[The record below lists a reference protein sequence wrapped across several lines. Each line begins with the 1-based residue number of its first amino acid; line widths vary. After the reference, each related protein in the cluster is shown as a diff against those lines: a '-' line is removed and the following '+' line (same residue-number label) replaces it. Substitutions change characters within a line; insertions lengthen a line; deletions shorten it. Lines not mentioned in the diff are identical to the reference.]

1 MKRILLCL
9 LLLASRTAFADGA
22 TRDELSRL
30 EAELSSV
37 RQEQQSVYQ
46 SYQMTKELRLQE
58 VQDGRVPAM
67 QQAYSNSINT
77 PPPNYDDVVRE
88 QMKRE
93 QRIGQFTS
101 ELQQLSARYLMLE
114 DRRKALLDQ
123 IRELKQQ
130 PRE

>member
-1 MKRILLCL
+1 MKPIFLFL
-9 LLLASRTAFADGA
+9 LLLASCVAFADGGA
-22 TRDELSRL
+22 RDELSRL
-30 EAELSSV
+30 DAELNNV
-37 RQEQQSVYQ
+37 RQEQQSVFQ
-46 SYQMTKELRLQE
+46 NYQMTKELRLKE
-58 VQDGRVPAM
+58 VQDGKVPAS
-67 QQAYSNSINT
+67 QYPYGTSLYT

-93 QRIGQFTS
+93 QRIEQFTS
-101 ELQQLSARYLMLE
+101 DLQQLSVRYLMLE